1 MIARLGFLPRRKATQ
16 VYQISV
22 KVKSME
28 ELPVI
33 AKTYEVYKKLI
44 ELNQTVEKA
53 YRISVSEPTIK
64 TCQQTLEQLLIA
76 KHAPK
81 AVKEQFL
88 IRANAEAEL
97 LTLQI
102 RTILELKLANET
114 NCLKISAKLAESRR
128 MLGGWLKSVRS

>member
-1 MIARLGFLPRRKATQ
+1 
-16 VYQISV
+16 
-22 KVKSME
+22 ME

-33 AKTYEVYKKLI
+33 AITYEVYKKLV
-44 ELNQTVEKA
+44 ELNQTVDKA
-53 YRISVSEPTIK
+53 YRISVSEPALHTCIK
-64 TCQQTLEQLLIA
+64 VLDELLIA

-88 IRANAEAEL
+88 IRANAKAEL

-114 NCLKISAKLAESRR
+114 NCLKLQAKLSEARR
-128 MLGGWLKSVRS
+128 MLGGWLKSVRA

>member
-1 MIARLGFLPRRKATQ
+1 
-16 VYQISV
+16 
-22 KVKSME
+22 ME

-44 ELNQTVEKA
+44 ELNQKVDKA
-53 YRISVSEPTIK
+53 YRISASEPAIK
-64 TCQQTLEQLLIA
+64 TCEQVLEQLLIA

-88 IRANAEAEL
+88 VRANAQAEL
-97 LTLQI
+97 LSLQI
-102 RTILELKLANET
+102 RSILELKLANET
-114 NCLKISAKLAESRR
+114 NCLKLQAKLSEARR

>member
-1 MIARLGFLPRRKATQ
+1 
-16 VYQISV
+16 
-22 KVKSME
+22 ME

-44 ELNQTVEKA
+44 ELNQKVDKA
-53 YRISVSEPTIK
+53 YRISASEPAIK
-64 TCQQTLEQLLIA
+64 TADQLLEQLLIA

-88 IRANAEAEL
+88 VRANAQAEL
-97 LTLQI
+97 LSLQI

-114 NCLKISAKLAESRR
+114 NCLKLQAKLSEARR

>member
-1 MIARLGFLPRRKATQ
+1 MARLGFLPRRKATQ
-16 VYQISV
+16 ERQMSGRVNP
-22 KVKSME
+22 ME

-44 ELNQTVEKA
+44 ELNQKVDKSC
-53 YRISVSEPTIK
+53 RISVSEPAIT
-64 TCQQTLEQLLIA
+64 TCEKLLEELLIA

-81 AVKEQFL
+81 AVKEKFL
-88 IRANAEAEL
+88 IRANAKAEL
-97 LTLQI
+97 LSLQI

-114 NCLKISAKLAESRR
+114 NCLKLQAKLSEARR

>member
-1 MIARLGFLPRRKATQ
+1 
-16 VYQISV
+16 
-22 KVKSME
+22 ME

-44 ELNQTVEKA
+44 ELNQKVDKG
-53 YRISVSEPTIK
+53 YRISASEPAI
-64 TCQQTLEQLLIA
+64 QTSRQLLEQVLIA

-88 IRANAEAEL
+88 VRANAQAEL
-97 LTLQI
+97 LALQI

-114 NCLKISAKLAESRR
+114 NCLKLQARLSEARR
-128 MLGGWLKSVRS
+128 MLGGWLKSARS